1 MLIKV
6 GGDIRIRRSV
16 LPSVVLIPSPFFDDR
31 YLLL

>member
-16 LPSVVLIPSPFFDDR
+16 LPSVVEIPSPFFEMFE
-31 YLLL
+31 YL